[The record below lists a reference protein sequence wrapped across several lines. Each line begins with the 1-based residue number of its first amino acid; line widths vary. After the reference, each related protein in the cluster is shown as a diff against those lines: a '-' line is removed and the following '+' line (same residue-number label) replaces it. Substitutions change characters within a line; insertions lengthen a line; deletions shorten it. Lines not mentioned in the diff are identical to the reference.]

1 MRKLTKQD
9 ILEGTNKRVNLGI
22 KEYGA
27 EVVIRPLDDG
37 EISRI
42 FSIIGPVPVLADG
55 TPDTSKVEL
64 QKNFE
69 ALRLATEMGLVEPKL
84 NSKDVA
90 NMKFGVPEYIGANVL
105 ELSGVAPPEIVKKK
119 DAR

>member
-9 ILEGTNKRVNLGI
+9 ILEGTNKRVNLDI

-27 EVVIRPLDDG
+27 EVMIRPLDDG
-37 EISRI
+37 EISKI

-55 TPDTSKVEL
+55 TPDTTKVEL

-69 ALRLATEMGLVEPKL
+69 ALRLATEMGLVEPRL

-90 NMKFGVPEYIGANVL
+90 NMKFGVPEYIGTKVL

-119 DAR
+119 GAK